1 MSYELGDAVP
11 APLVDRVDPGTNI
24 LVSGPAMSGKRQLM
38 LDVLAHGATSGE
50 GSVIVTSNDGGSQ
63 LYEQFRDRSDDADSY
78 LRIVDSVGNGASEDL
93 EDIIRTC
100 GSPGDL
106 TGIGI
111 EFSELSKETESAG
124 IDQVRVAFDS
134 LTPVLMY
141 VDLERLFRFL
151 HVFTRQIQSKGWMG
165 MFSIDPD
172 SHDTQA
178 INTLNQLFDGV
189 IQLRTPEDGPREIRS
204 RGFGQSPSE
213 WVTYE

>member
-11 APLVDRVDPGTNI
+11 APLVDTVDPGTNI
-24 LVSGPAMSGKRQLM
+24 LVSGPAMSGKRELM
-38 LDVLAHGATSGE
+38 FDVLGHGADLGD
-50 GSVIVTSNDGGSQ
+50 GSVIVTANDGGSQ
-63 LYEQFRDRSDDADSY
+63 VYEQFRDLIDDDAY
-78 LRIVDSVGNGASEDL
+78 VRIVDSVGSDGGEED
-93 EDIIRTC
+93 EDVIRSC

-111 EFSELSKETESAG
+111 EFSQLSKETESRG

-141 VDLERLFRFL
+141 VELERLFRFL
-151 HVFTRQIQSKGWMG
+151 HVFTRQIQSKGWIG
-165 MFSIDPD
+165 LFSIDPD

-189 IQLRTPEDGPREIRS
+189 IQLRVPDDGPREIRS

>member
-1 MSYELGDAVP
+1 MSYELGDAMP
-11 APLVDRVDPGTNI
+11 APLVDTVDPGTNI

-38 LDVLAHGATSGE
+38 FDVLGHGADRDE
-50 GSVIVTSNDGGSQ
+50 GSVIVTANDGGSQ
-63 LYEQFRDRSDDADSY
+63 IYEQFRDVIDDDAY
-78 LRIVDSVGNGASEDL
+78 VRIVDSVGSESGGEY
-93 EDIIRTC
+93 EDVIRTC

-111 EFSELSKETESAG
+111 EFSQLSKETESQG
-124 IDQVRVAFDS
+124 VEQVRVAFDS

-151 HVFTRQIQSKGWMG
+151 HVFTRQIQSKGWIG
-165 MFSIDPD
+165 LFSIDPE
-172 SHDTQA
+172 SHDSQA

-189 IQLRTPEDGPREIRS
+189 IQLRVPDDGPREIRT